1 MTPEVW
7 ERELKMS
14 SISKSPDCMAA
25 YPLGGPGCSVATP
38 GVMVEKVWGRAGVR
52 KKRDLAEAGSGVKNA
67 EECFP
72 SRGAA

>member
-1 MTPEVW
+1 
-7 ERELKMS
+7 
-14 SISKSPDCMAA
+14 MAA
-25 YPLGGPGCSVATP
+25 YPLGGPGCSVATL

-52 KKRDLAEAGSGVKNA
+52 KKRELAEAGSGVKNA